1 MYEHELPSFCC
12 FLLPA
17 SGTYTPIS
25 KSAKLS
31 LQARN
36 QDSWR
41 LCRSPS
47 QTPSQTI
54 ALRFLHCLLGG
65 TMEWIFCC
73 TYFSPLMVCLASWPD
88 VFFFLVIFTAQ
99 DRLTMLLEMIFVCWL
114 GKLPCPRQ
122 NRYHSREWNI
132 TISTFLCLVFL
143 PNFSAVFGQF
153 YNPQLFC
160 HNKRWIRS

>member
-88 VFFFLVIFTAQ
+88 VFFFSCDFYCTRQTDHVARNDIC
-99 DRLTMLLEMIFVCWL
+99 MLARETSLSLAKPDTIRANDTLQLAHFYAWL
-114 GKLPCPRQ
+114 
-122 NRYHSREWNI
+122 
-132 TISTFLCLVFL
+132 F
-143 PNFSAVFGQF
+143 A
-153 YNPQLFC
+153 QLFC
-160 HNKRWIRS
+160 CIWSIL